1 MNINA
6 QPSPRLNRLSPPVR
20 LKEDTPGPE
29 GPVDQVT
36 ASPPEETKSTGW
48 MRMGMMAL
56 AAGGTLAGC
65 TPTTPP
71 LAPAENAGA
80 YVMQDPTFVVIAE
93 ETPRIDL
100 ARKSSLDC
108 PPGYKDISEC
118 TRKDEPYSA
127 FAIHLGHG
135 IVEDFNG
142 NLAAIPSL
150 AVANNSTAV
159 LENPD
164 HLSMTSKTLFGGD
177 NDVDIT
183 QTKPGEF
190 KIDYHSPVGGYKVRL
205 NGSHA
210 EVSFPDRWDGEYKT
224 FLTID
229 RQSDSRVVVD
239 DGSKT
244 NVQSQGDHIAVQGA
258 EGGYIRRLEYGDDF
272 YTKRATGDNLEQ
284 AVTYNVVNGELQRP
298 VDAPWPLRDYTAEY
312 QSKQLADGSFQV
324 GWSNT
329 TRPVVLKQTG
339 EHSGTWTQGRSTYTW
354 EGGRLV
360 NGPF

>member
-6 QPSPRLNRLSPPVR
+6 HSARTLSRLSPPVR
-20 LKEDTPGPE
+20 QTGTRAAAE
-29 GPVDQVT
+29 VDVDKANFPQPKDN
-36 ASPPEETKSTGW
+36 SSTGW
-48 MRMGMMAL
+48 MQMGLMAL
-56 AAGGTLAGC
+56 AAGGALAGC

-71 LAPAENAGA
+71 VAPAGNPGA
-80 YVMQDPTFVVIAE
+80 YVMQDPTFVVIAD

-164 HLSMTSKTLFGGD
+164 HLTITSKILFGGET
-177 NDVDIT
+177 DVDIS
-183 QTKPGEF
+183 QTRPEEF
-190 KIDYHSPVGGYKVRL
+190 KIDYHSPVSGYRVHL
-205 NGSHA
+205 DGPHA

-224 FLTID
+224 FLKVD
-229 RQSDSRVVVD
+229 RESDSRVVVD
-239 DGSKT
+239 DGNKT
-244 NVQSQGDHIAVQGA
+244 NVQSQGDHLAVRGA
-258 EGGYIRRLEYGDDF
+258 EGGYIQNLEYGADSFSKLGSDKS
-272 YTKRATGDNLEQ
+272 YDPTI
-284 AVTYNVVNGELQRP
+284 TYNVVNGELQRP
-298 VDAPWPLRDYTAEY
+298 VDAPWPFKDYTAEY

-354 EGGRLV
+354 EGGRLI